1 MKKHS
6 YKIWA
11 FASILTL
18 GLAFSSCDD
27 KLDIDKKGNLG
38 SVEDFYKT
46 DADAEQAIA
55 AVYSSW
61 GGQHYNLTFL
71 CNMLSDDCWAGAP
84 SRGDNPDLQNLN
96 EYTFGSDN
104 GVVEGTFS
112 GLYGVNYNAN
122 LVIEKV
128 EPDTQAK
135 KRCLAEAYFFRGW
148 ANFYLAALWG
158 TPPLVDHLLQPS
170 EYAAGNSEE
179 GTVLNFA
186 IENFQKAIDLNA
198 LPSKAN
204 IDDAETPIRITKE
217 CAYAYLGKALLF
229 AGRNAEAA
237 TALDE
242 VIGSK
247 LYGLYQG
254 EYGDIHKPT
263 AEFCRESILENNQPD
278 DTDTQWSFMN
288 YVSVMRGW
296 RMDQLTWSSINSE
309 YSDNIGG
316 YGFENPRKDL
326 YDAFKSWT
334 NAGGGDTYRLDQT
347 IKTYDFLK
355 TKMNLTATTS
365 MHGNEGFF
373 SWKFRALNSELIT
386 AMGGWN
392 VLVKTN
398 WRYMRYAEVLLLAAE
413 ANLQSNPSKSIQY
426 INEVRTRAHLNAL
439 TSVSLSDIKQE
450 KRFELC
456 MEGCR
461 FLDLVRWGDAYD
473 VLKDQGR
480 VVKAM
485 QTDGSVKD
493 EYTNT
498 TYGFVKG
505 KHEHLPIPA
514 KELLLNSTIK
524 QNAGWS
530 GSTSDE

>member
-1 MKKHS
+1 MKKLN
-6 YKIWA
+6 YKILT
-11 FASILTL
+11 FASVLALACTLT
-18 GLAFSSCDD
+18 ACDD
-27 KLDIDKKGNLG
+27 KLDIEKKGNLG
-38 SVEDFYKT
+38 GVEDFYQT
-46 DADAEQAIA
+46 DDDAEQAIA

-71 CNMLSDDCWAGAP
+71 CNMLSDDCWAGGP
-84 SRGDNPDLQNLN
+84 SRGDSPDLQNLN

-104 GVVEGTFS
+104 GVVESVFT
-112 GLYGVNYNAN
+112 GLYGVNYNCN

-128 EPDTQAK
+128 SPDTDVK

-179 GTVLNFA
+179 GAVLNYA
-186 IENFQKAIDLNA
+186 IESFQKALELNA
-198 LPSKAN
+198 LPSKTG
-204 IDDAETPIRITKE
+204 IDDSDTPIRVTKE
-217 CAYAYLGKALLF
+217 AANAYLGKALLF
-229 AGRNAEAA
+229 AGRDAEAA

-242 VIGSK
+242 VINSR

-254 EYGDIHKPT
+254 DYGDIHKPNT
-263 AEFCRESILENNQPD
+263 EFSRESILENNQPD
-278 DTDTQWSFMN
+278 DQNTMWSFMN

-296 RMDQLTWSSINSE
+296 RVDQLTWSALNSQ
-309 YSDNIGG
+309 YSDVTSG
-316 YGFENPRKDL
+316 YGFESPRKAL
-326 YDAFKSWT
+326 YDAFKAWT
-334 NAGGGDTYRLDQT
+334 QQGGGDTYRLDQS

-355 TKMNLTATTS
+355 SNMNLSATTT

-373 SWKFRALNSELIT
+373 SWKFRALKSELVMD
-386 AMGGWN
+386 MGGWN
-392 VLVKTN
+392 IVVNTN

-413 ANLQSNPSKSIQY
+413 ANLQSNPSKSLQY
-426 INEVRTRAHLNAL
+426 INEVRTRAHLNNL
-439 TSVSLSDIKQE
+439 TSVTLSDIKQE

-461 FLDLVRWGDAYD
+461 YMDLVRWGDAYD
-473 VLKDQGR
+473 VLKDQGHQ
-480 VVKAM
+480 VNCMAA
-485 QTDGSVKD
+485 DGSVSA
-493 EYTNT
+493 EYTNN

-524 QNAGWS
+524 QNAGWT
-530 GSTSDE
+530 GATEGE